1 MIDRGMRQRKSIVTS
16 GPSGI
21 DLRISK
27 IDDDFLSEP
36 GTITIAE
43 PVKTRSKRVGGKRP
57 TTASKTQKSINIHM
71 SDTGAF
77 KLPSAV
83 TNLNNT

>member
-1 MIDRGMRQRKSIVTS
+1 MTS

-27 IDDDFLSEP
+27 IDDELLSEP
-36 GTITIAE
+36 GTITIAD
-43 PVKTRSKRVGGKRP
+43 PVKTRPKRVGSKRP

-71 SDTGAF
+71 NDTGAF
-77 KLPSAV
+77 KLPLAV
-83 TNLNNT
+83 TNSNNT